1 MTILEAIKIL
11 EHYQSWRVG
20 SDIEMIH
27 PKVLTKA
34 IDLILNEVKK
44 CTKVQ

>member
-11 EHYQSWRVG
+11 EHFQKWHTG
-20 SDIEMIH
+20 SDIEMIQ

-34 IDLILNEVKK
+34 IDLILKEVKK

>member
-1 MTILEAIKIL
+1 MDLKEAIKIL
-11 EHYQSWRVG
+11 EHFQKWRTG

-34 IDLILNEVKK
+34 IDLILKEVKK
-44 CTKVQ
+44 

>member
-1 MTILEAIKIL
+1 MDLKEAIKIL
-11 EHYQSWRVG
+11 KHYKKWHTG

-34 IDLILNEVKK
+34 IDLILKEVKK
-44 CTKVQ
+44 

>member
-1 MTILEAIKIL
+1 MELKEAIKIL
-11 EHYQSWRVG
+11 ELYQLWRIG

-34 IDLILNEVKK
+34 IDLILKEVKK
-44 CTKVQ
+44 

>member
-1 MTILEAIKIL
+1 MDLKEAIKIL
-11 EHYQSWRVG
+11 EHFQKWRVG

-34 IDLILNEVKK
+34 IDLILKEVKK
-44 CTKVQ
+44 